1 MSDWTPDTV
10 RVYLEAQM
18 AQLLRENVIRDEAT
32 AALFNRAQQANEH
45 RFEAVNEFRGQLNDQ
60 AATFLRRDEYLTGHA
75 AIVEKIDDLGS
86 RLDRTEGKASG
97 MTSTWA
103 AIIAALGTLAVV
115 VSVIVLLINHV

>member
-10 RVYLEAQM
+10 RAYLEVQVE
-18 AQLLRENVIRDEAT
+18 QLRRENVIRDDAT

-60 AATFLRRDEYLTGHA
+60 ATTFLRRDEYLTGHA
-75 AIVEKIDDLGS
+75 GLVEKIDDMGS
-86 RLDRTEGKASG
+86 RLDRTEGKATG
-97 MTSTWA
+97 MTTTWA

-115 VSVIVLLINHV
+115 TSVIVLLINHV